1 MPGMGGLEGTRR
13 LRQGGSTAAIVA
25 VTASGM
31 ADAEREARDAGADA
45 FVRKPY
51 REAELLAVIGERL
64 GVRYAYGSSVAAPAG
79 RVIRDAEWRSA
90 LSQRFGSL
98 PPDLIE
104 QLREAAIE
112 GRARRLESLADQVRL
127 HSEDLSAEVRALARD
142 FDYDA
147 LVSAL
152 VTRSHDGA

>member
-1 MPGMGGLEGTRR
+1 M
-13 LRQGGSTAAIVA
+13 
-25 VTASGM
+25 
-31 ADAEREARDAGADA
+31 
-45 FVRKPY
+45 
-51 REAELLAVIGERL
+51 
-64 GVRYAYGSSVAAPAG
+64 
-79 RVIRDAEWRSA
+79 
-90 LSQRFGSL
+90 SQRFGSL
-98 PPDLIE
+98 PPALIE

-152 VTRSHDGA
+152 VSRSRDDA